1 MSKNIQKKLTF
12 DDVLLV
18 PRKSTVLPK
27 EVDCSTMLTKNIS
40 LEIPIMSAAMDT
52 VTESD
57 MAIALARQGGIGVI
71 HKNLSID
78 QQALM
83 VDKVKRYES
92 GMIRNPIT
100 LDKNKTIREA
110 RQLMEQYSIGGLPVL
125 SGDKL
130 VGIITK
136 RDIRFEANLDTLVK
150 DRMTSENLIT
160 VTSDTSNDEAKKI
173 LQKYRIERLL
183 VVDKNNKLDG
193 LITVKDLTKK
203 EEFPFSTKD
212 KNGRLRVAAALS
224 VRDDWQD
231 RIDALVKV
239 GVDAVVMDTAHG
251 HSQFVLDLVKKIKN
265 KFPNL
270 DLIAGNVATPEA
282 TQDLISAGAD
292 CVKVGIGAGSSCTT
306 RIVAGVGMPQLS
318 SIIDCAE
325 VGIKNNI
332 PIIADGGIRYSG
344 DIAKSLA
351 GGASVVMLGGMLAGM
366 DESPGE
372 TIVYE
377 GRRYKSYRGMGSLAA
392 MKEGGGERYFQQE
405 KDELKLVPEGIE
417 GMVPF
422 RGPVNNT
429 IFQLIGG
436 LKSSMGYCGAKNIK
450 SFQKNKKFIEI
461 SSAGVKESHP
471 HEVSIIKEAPNYQGH
486 DNTNFMRMTF
496 FYSSR

>member
-1 MSKNIQKKLTF
+1 MPNNVEKKLTF

-18 PRKSTVLPK
+18 PRRSSVLPK
-27 EVDCSTMLTKNIS
+27 EVDCSTNLTKNIT
-40 LEIPIMSAAMDT
+40 LNIPVMSAAMDT
-52 VTESD
+52 VTESE

-71 HKNLSID
+71 HKNLSIED
-78 QQALM
+78 QALM
-83 VDKVKRYES
+83 VDKVKRYDS

-100 LDKNKTIREA
+100 LDEEKTVRDA
-110 RQLMEQYSIGGLPVL
+110 KQLMEQYSIGGLPVL
-125 SGDKL
+125 SKGKL

-136 RDIRFEANLDTLVK
+136 RDIRFESDLNTLVK
-150 DRMTSENLIT
+150 NRMTSKNLIT
-160 VTSDTSNDEAKKI
+160 VDSDTSNEDAKKI
-173 LQKYRIERLL
+173 LQKHRIERLL
-183 VVDKNNKLDG
+183 VVDKKNNLDG

-212 KNGRLRVAAALS
+212 KNGRLRVAAAIS
-224 VRDDWQD
+224 VREDWQE
-231 RIDALVKV
+231 RIKALVNV
-239 GVDAVVMDTAHG
+239 GVDAIVVDTAHG
-251 HSQFVLDLVKKIKN
+251 HSEFVLKLVKEVKKE
-265 KFPNL
+265 FPNL

-282 TQDLISAGAD
+282 TEDLIKAGAD
-292 CVKVGIGAGSSCTT
+292 CVKIGIGAGSSCTT
-306 RIVAGVGMPQLS
+306 RIIAGVGVPQLS
-318 SIIDCAE
+318 AVMDCAQ
-325 VGIKNNI
+325 VGIKNKI

-351 GGASVVMLGGMLAGM
+351 AGANVVMLGGMLAGM

-436 LKSSMGYCGAKNIK
+436 LKSSMGYCGAKDLK
-450 SFQKNKKFIEI
+450 SLYENKKFIEI

-486 DNTNFMRMTF
+486 DK
-496 FYSSR
+496 

>member
-1 MSKNIQKKLTF
+1 MPNNIEKKLTF

-18 PRKSTVLPK
+18 PRKSSILPK
-27 EVDCSTMLTKNIS
+27 EVDCSTQLTKKIS
-40 LEIPIMSAAMDT
+40 LNIPVMSAAMDT

-71 HKNLSID
+71 HKNLSIEE
-78 QQALM
+78 QALM

-100 LDKNKTIREA
+100 LDENKTVRYA
-110 RQLMEQYSIGGLPVL
+110 KQLMEQYSIGGLPVL
-125 SGDKL
+125 SDDKL

-136 RDIRFEANLDTLVK
+136 RDIRFESNLDTLVK
-150 DRMTSENLIT
+150 DRMTLDNLVT
-160 VTSDTSNDEAKKI
+160 VNSKTSNDEAKKI
-173 LQKYRIERLL
+173 LQKHRIERLL
-183 VVDKNNKLDG
+183 VVDKNNNLDG

-203 EEFPFSTKD
+203 EEFPHSTKD
-212 KNGRLRVAAALS
+212 KNGRLRVAAAIS
-224 VRDDWQD
+224 VRDDWKE
-231 RIDALVKV
+231 RVSALVSV
-239 GVDAVVMDTAHG
+239 GVDAIVVDTAHG
-251 HSQFVLDLVKKIKN
+251 HSQFVLDLVKEIKN
-265 KFPNL
+265 EFPSL

-282 TQDLISAGAD
+282 TEDLIKSGAD
-292 CVKVGIGAGSSCTT
+292 CVKIGIGAGSSCTT
-306 RIVAGVGMPQLS
+306 RIIAGVGVPQLS
-318 SIIDCAE
+318 AVIDCAE
-325 VGIKNNI
+325 VGIKHDT

-344 DIAKSLA
+344 DVAKSLA
-351 GGASVVMLGGMLAGM
+351 AGANVVMLGGMLAGM

-405 KDELKLVPEGIE
+405 RDEFKLVPEGIE

-436 LKSSMGYCGAKNIK
+436 LKSSMGYCGSQNLKA
-450 SFQKNKKFIEI
+450 FYKNKKFIEI

-471 HEVSIIKEAPNYQGH
+471 HEVSIVKEAPNYQGH
-486 DNTNFMRMTF
+486 DK
-496 FYSSR
+496 

>member
-1 MSKNIQKKLTF
+1 MPNNIEKKLTF

-18 PRKSTVLPK
+18 PRKSSILPK
-27 EVDCSTMLTKNIS
+27 EVDCSTQLTKKIS
-40 LEIPIMSAAMDT
+40 LNIPVMSAAMDT

-71 HKNLSID
+71 HKNLSIEE
-78 QQALM
+78 QALM

-100 LDKNKTIREA
+100 LDENKTVRDA
-110 RQLMEQYSIGGLPVL
+110 KQLMEQYSIGGLPVL
-125 SGDKL
+125 SDDKL

-136 RDIRFEANLDTLVK
+136 RDIRFESNLDTLVK
-150 DRMTSENLIT
+150 DRMTLDNLVT
-160 VTSDTSNDEAKKI
+160 VNSKTSNDEAKKI
-173 LQKYRIERLL
+173 LQKHRIERLL
-183 VVDKNNKLDG
+183 VVDKNNNLDG

-203 EEFPFSTKD
+203 EEFPHSTKD
-212 KNGRLRVAAALS
+212 KNGRLRVAAAIS
-224 VRDDWQD
+224 VRDDWKE
-231 RIDALVKV
+231 RVSALVSV
-239 GVDAVVMDTAHG
+239 GVDAIVVDTAHG
-251 HSQFVLDLVKKIKN
+251 HSQFVLDLVKEIKN
-265 KFPNL
+265 EFPSL

-282 TQDLISAGAD
+282 TEDLIKSGAD
-292 CVKVGIGAGSSCTT
+292 CVKIGIGAGSSCTT
-306 RIVAGVGMPQLS
+306 RIIAGVGVPQLS
-318 SIIDCAE
+318 AVIDCAE
-325 VGIKNNI
+325 VGIKHDT

-344 DIAKSLA
+344 DVAKSLA
-351 GGASVVMLGGMLAGM
+351 AGANVVMLGGMLAGM

-405 KDELKLVPEGIE
+405 RDELKLVPEGIE

-436 LKSSMGYCGAKNIK
+436 LKSSMGYCGSQNLKA
-450 SFQKNKKFIEI
+450 FYKNKKFIEI

-471 HEVSIIKEAPNYQGH
+471 HEVSIVKEAPNYQGH
-486 DNTNFMRMTF
+486 DK
-496 FYSSR
+496 

>member
-1 MSKNIQKKLTF
+1 MPNNIEKKLTF

-18 PRKSTVLPK
+18 PRKSSILPK
-27 EVDCSTMLTKNIS
+27 EVDCSTQLTKKIS
-40 LEIPIMSAAMDT
+40 LNIPVMSAAMDT

-71 HKNLSID
+71 HKNLSIEE
-78 QQALM
+78 QVLM

-100 LDKNKTIREA
+100 LDENKTIRDA
-110 RQLMEQYSIGGLPVL
+110 KQLMEQYSIGGLPVL
-125 SGDKL
+125 SDDKL

-136 RDIRFEANLDTLVK
+136 RDIRFESNLDTLVK
-150 DRMTSENLIT
+150 DRMTLDNLVT
-160 VTSDTSNDEAKKI
+160 VNSKTSNDEAKKI
-173 LQKYRIERLL
+173 LQKHRIERLL
-183 VVDKNNKLDG
+183 VVDKNNNLDG

-203 EEFPFSTKD
+203 EEFPHSTKD
-212 KNGRLRVAAALS
+212 KNGRLRVAAAIS
-224 VRDDWQD
+224 VRDDWKE
-231 RIDALVKV
+231 RVSALVSV
-239 GVDAVVMDTAHG
+239 GVDAIVVDTAHG
-251 HSQFVLDLVKKIKN
+251 HSQFVLDLVKEIKN
-265 KFPNL
+265 EFPSL

-282 TQDLISAGAD
+282 TEDLIKSGAD
-292 CVKVGIGAGSSCTT
+292 CVKIGIGAGSSCTT
-306 RIVAGVGMPQLS
+306 RIIAGVGVPQLS
-318 SIIDCAE
+318 AVIDCAE
-325 VGIKNNI
+325 VGIKHDT

-344 DIAKSLA
+344 DVAKSLA
-351 GGASVVMLGGMLAGM
+351 AGANVVMLGGMLAGM

-405 KDELKLVPEGIE
+405 RDELKLVPEGIE

-436 LKSSMGYCGAKNIK
+436 LKSSMGYCGSQNLKV
-450 SFQKNKKFIEI
+450 FYKNKKFIEI

-471 HEVSIIKEAPNYQGH
+471 HEVSIVKEAPNYQGH
-486 DNTNFMRMTF
+486 DK
-496 FYSSR
+496 

>member
-1 MSKNIQKKLTF
+1 MSNNVEKKLTF

-18 PRKSTVLPK
+18 PRRSSVLPK
-27 EVDCSTMLTKNIS
+27 EVDCSTNLTKNII
-40 LEIPIMSAAMDT
+40 LNIPVMSAAMDT
-52 VTESD
+52 VTESE

-71 HKNLSID
+71 HKNLSIED
-78 QQALM
+78 QALM

-100 LDKNKTIREA
+100 LDEEKTVRDA
-110 RQLMEQYSIGGLPVL
+110 KQLMEQYSIGGLPVL
-125 SGDKL
+125 SKGKL

-136 RDIRFEANLDTLVK
+136 RDIRFESDLNTLVK
-150 DRMTSENLIT
+150 NRMTSKNLIT
-160 VTSDTSNDEAKKI
+160 VDSDTSNEDAKKI
-173 LQKYRIERLL
+173 LQKHRIERLL
-183 VVDKNNKLDG
+183 VVDKKNNLDG

-203 EEFPFSTKD
+203 EESPFSTKD
-212 KNGRLRVAAALS
+212 KNGRLRVAAAIS
-224 VRDDWQD
+224 VREDWQE
-231 RIDALVKV
+231 RINALVNV
-239 GVDAVVMDTAHG
+239 GVDAIVVDTAHG
-251 HSQFVLDLVKKIKN
+251 HSKFVLKLVKEVKKE
-265 KFPNL
+265 FPNL

-282 TQDLISAGAD
+282 TEDLIKAGAD
-292 CVKVGIGAGSSCTT
+292 CVKIGIGAGSSCTT
-306 RIVAGVGMPQLS
+306 RIIAGVGVPQLS
-318 SIIDCAE
+318 AVMDCAQ
-325 VGIKNNI
+325 VGIKNKI

-351 GGASVVMLGGMLAGM
+351 AGANVVMLGGMLAGM

-436 LKSSMGYCGAKNIK
+436 LKSSMGYCGAKDLK
-450 SFQKNKKFIEI
+450 SLYENKKFIEI

-486 DNTNFMRMTF
+486 DK
-496 FYSSR
+496 

>member
-1 MSKNIQKKLTF
+1 MSNNIEKKLTF

-18 PRKSTVLPK
+18 PRKSSILPK
-27 EVDCSTMLTKNIS
+27 EVDCSTQLTKKIS
-40 LEIPIMSAAMDT
+40 LNIPVMSAAMDT

-71 HKNLSID
+71 HKNLSIEK
-78 QQALM
+78 QSLM

-100 LDKNKTIREA
+100 LDENKTVRDA
-110 RQLMEQYSIGGLPVL
+110 KQLMEQYSIGGLPVL
-125 SGDKL
+125 SNNKL

-136 RDIRFEANLDTLVK
+136 RDIRFESNLNTLVK
-150 DRMTSENLIT
+150 DRMTSKNLIT
-160 VTSDTSNDEAKKI
+160 VSSIESNDQAKEI
-173 LQKYRIERLL
+173 LQKHRIERLL
-183 VVDKNNKLDG
+183 VVDENNNLDG

-203 EEFPFSTKD
+203 EEFPYSTKD
-212 KNGRLRVAAALS
+212 KNGRLRVAAAIS
-224 VRDDWQD
+224 VRDDWKQ
-231 RIDALVKV
+231 RISALVEV
-239 GVDAVVMDTAHG
+239 GVDAIVVDTAHG
-251 HSQFVLDLVKKIKN
+251 HSQFVLDLVSEIKN
-265 KFPNL
+265 EFPNL

-282 TQDLISAGAD
+282 TEDLIKSGAD
-292 CVKVGIGAGSSCTT
+292 CVKIGIGAGSSCTT
-306 RIVAGVGMPQLS
+306 RIIAGVGVPQLS
-318 SIIDCAE
+318 AIIDCAE
-325 VGIKNNI
+325 IGFKYDI

-344 DIAKSLA
+344 DVAKSLA
-351 GGASVVMLGGMLAGM
+351 AGANVVMLGGMLAGM

-422 RGPVNNT
+422 RGPVNNA

-436 LKSSMGYCGAKNIK
+436 LKSSMGYCGAKNLK
-450 SFQKNKKFIEI
+450 SFHKNKKFVEI

-486 DNTNFMRMTF
+486 DK
-496 FYSSR
+496 

>member
-1 MSKNIQKKLTF
+1 MPNNIEKKLTF

-18 PRKSTVLPK
+18 PRKSSILPK
-27 EVDCSTMLTKNIS
+27 EVDCSTQLTKKIS
-40 LEIPIMSAAMDT
+40 LNIPVMSAAMDT

-71 HKNLSID
+71 HKNLSIEE
-78 QQALM
+78 QALM

-100 LDKNKTIREA
+100 LDENKTVRDA
-110 RQLMEQYSIGGLPVL
+110 KQLMEQYSIGGLPVL
-125 SGDKL
+125 SNDKL

-136 RDIRFEANLDTLVK
+136 RDIRFESNLDTLVK
-150 DRMTSENLIT
+150 DRMTLDNLVT
-160 VTSDTSNDEAKKI
+160 VNSKTSNDEAKKI
-173 LQKYRIERLL
+173 LQKHRIERLL
-183 VVDKNNKLDG
+183 VVDKNNNLDG

-203 EEFPFSTKD
+203 EEFPHSTKD
-212 KNGRLRVAAALS
+212 KNGRLRVAAAIS
-224 VRDDWQD
+224 VRDDWKE
-231 RIDALVKV
+231 RVSALVSV
-239 GVDAVVMDTAHG
+239 GVDAIVVDTAHG
-251 HSQFVLDLVKKIKN
+251 HSQFVLDLVKEIKN
-265 KFPNL
+265 EFPSL

-282 TQDLISAGAD
+282 TEDLIKSGAD
-292 CVKVGIGAGSSCTT
+292 CVKIGIGAGSSCTT
-306 RIVAGVGMPQLS
+306 RIIAGVGVPQLS
-318 SIIDCAE
+318 AVIDCAE
-325 VGIKNNI
+325 VGIKHDT

-344 DIAKSLA
+344 DVAKSLA
-351 GGASVVMLGGMLAGM
+351 AGANVVMLGGMLAGM

-405 KDELKLVPEGIE
+405 RDELKLVPEGIE

-436 LKSSMGYCGAKNIK
+436 LKSSMGYCGSQNLKA
-450 SFQKNKKFIEI
+450 FYKNKKFIEI

-471 HEVSIIKEAPNYQGH
+471 HEVSIVKEAPNYQGH
-486 DNTNFMRMTF
+486 DK
-496 FYSSR
+496 

>member
-1 MSKNIQKKLTF
+1 MSNNVEKKLTF

-18 PRKSTVLPK
+18 PKRSSVLPK
-27 EVDCSTMLTKNIS
+27 EVDCSTNLTKNIT
-40 LEIPIMSAAMDT
+40 LNIPVMSAAMDT
-52 VTESD
+52 VTESE

-71 HKNLSID
+71 HKNLSIED
-78 QQALM
+78 QALM

-100 LDKNKTIREA
+100 LDEKKTVRDA
-110 RQLMEQYSIGGLPVL
+110 KQLMEQYSIGGLPVL
-125 SGDKL
+125 SKGKL

-136 RDIRFEANLDTLVK
+136 RDIRFESDLNTLVK
-150 DRMTSENLIT
+150 NRMTSKNLIT
-160 VTSDTSNDEAKKI
+160 VDSDTSNEDAKKI
-173 LQKYRIERLL
+173 LQKHRIERLL
-183 VVDKNNKLDG
+183 VVDKKNNLDG

-212 KNGRLRVAAALS
+212 KNGRLRVAAAIS
-224 VRDDWQD
+224 VREDWQE
-231 RIDALVKV
+231 RIKALVNV
-239 GVDAVVMDTAHG
+239 GVDAIVVDTAHG
-251 HSQFVLDLVKKIKN
+251 HSEFVLKLVKEVKKE
-265 KFPNL
+265 FPNL

-282 TQDLISAGAD
+282 TEDLIKAGAD
-292 CVKVGIGAGSSCTT
+292 CVKIGIGAGSSCTT
-306 RIVAGVGMPQLS
+306 RIIAGVGVPQLS
-318 SIIDCAE
+318 AVMDCAQ
-325 VGIKNNI
+325 VGIKNKI

-351 GGASVVMLGGMLAGM
+351 AGANVVMLGGMLAGM

-436 LKSSMGYCGAKNIK
+436 LKSSMGYCGAKDLK
-450 SFQKNKKFIEI
+450 SLYKNKKFIEI

-486 DNTNFMRMTF
+486 DK
-496 FYSSR
+496 

>member
-1 MSKNIQKKLTF
+1 MSNNIEKKLTF

-18 PRKSTVLPK
+18 PRKSSVLPK
-27 EVDCSTMLTKNIS
+27 EVNCATKLTKNIT
-40 LEIPIMSAAMDT
+40 LNIPIMSAAMDT

-71 HKNLSID
+71 HKNLSIED
-78 QQALM
+78 QALM

-100 LDKNKTIREA
+100 LDDKKTVRDA
-110 RQLMEQYSIGGLPVL
+110 KQLMDQYSIGGLPVL
-125 SGDKL
+125 SKEKL

-136 RDIRFEANLDTLVK
+136 RDIRFESNLDTLVK
-150 DRMTSENLIT
+150 DRMTSKDLIT
-160 VTSDTSNDEAKKI
+160 VNSDTSNEDAKKI
-173 LQKYRIERLL
+173 LQKHRIERLL
-183 VVDKNNKLDG
+183 VVDKQNNLDG

-203 EEFPFSTKD
+203 EEFPLSTKD
-212 KNGRLRVAAALS
+212 KNGRLRVAAAIS
-224 VRDDWQD
+224 VREDWRD
-231 RIDALVKV
+231 RIKALVKV
-239 GVDAVVMDTAHG
+239 GVDAIVVDTAHG
-251 HSQFVLDLVKKIKN
+251 HSQFVLDLVKKIK
-265 KFPNL
+265 KEFPEV
-270 DLIAGNVATPEA
+270 DLIAGNVSTAEA
-282 TQDLISAGAD
+282 TEDLIKSGAD
-292 CVKVGIGAGSSCTT
+292 CVKIGIGAGSSCTT
-306 RIVAGVGMPQLS
+306 RIIAGVGVPQLS
-318 SIIDCAE
+318 AVMDCAQ
-325 VGIKNNI
+325 VGLKHNT

-351 GGASVVMLGGMLAGM
+351 AGANVVMLGGMLAGM

-436 LKSSMGYCGAKNIK
+436 LKSSMGYCGAKDLK
-450 SFQKNKKFIEI
+450 SFFKHKKFIEI
-461 SSAGVKESHP
+461 SSAGIKESHP

-486 DNTNFMRMTF
+486 DK
-496 FYSSR
+496 

>member
-1 MSKNIQKKLTF
+1 M
-12 DDVLLV
+12 
-18 PRKSTVLPK
+18 PK
-27 EVDCSTMLTKNIS
+27 EVDCSTQLTKKIS
-40 LEIPIMSAAMDT
+40 LNIPVMSAAMDT

-71 HKNLSID
+71 HKNLSIEE
-78 QQALM
+78 QALM

-100 LDKNKTIREA
+100 LDENKTVRDA
-110 RQLMEQYSIGGLPVL
+110 KQLMEQYSIGGLPVL
-125 SGDKL
+125 SDDKL

-136 RDIRFEANLDTLVK
+136 RDIRFESNLDTLVK
-150 DRMTSENLIT
+150 DRMTLDNLVT
-160 VTSDTSNDEAKKI
+160 VNSKTSNDEAKKI
-173 LQKYRIERLL
+173 LQKHRIERLL
-183 VVDKNNKLDG
+183 VVDKNNNLDG

-203 EEFPFSTKD
+203 EEFPHSTKD
-212 KNGRLRVAAALS
+212 KNGRLRVAAAIS
-224 VRDDWQD
+224 VRDDWKE
-231 RIDALVKV
+231 RVSALVSV
-239 GVDAVVMDTAHG
+239 GVDAIVVDTAHG
-251 HSQFVLDLVKKIKN
+251 HSQFVLDLVKEIKN
-265 KFPNL
+265 EFPSL

-282 TQDLISAGAD
+282 TEDLIKSGAD
-292 CVKVGIGAGSSCTT
+292 CVKIGIGAGSSCTT
-306 RIVAGVGMPQLS
+306 RIIAGVGVPQLS
-318 SIIDCAE
+318 AVIDCAE
-325 VGIKNNI
+325 VGIKHDT

-344 DIAKSLA
+344 DVAKSLA
-351 GGASVVMLGGMLAGM
+351 AGANVVMLGGMLAGM

-405 KDELKLVPEGIE
+405 RDELKLVPEGIE

-436 LKSSMGYCGAKNIK
+436 LKSSMGYCGSQNLKA
-450 SFQKNKKFIEI
+450 FYKNKKFIEI

-471 HEVSIIKEAPNYQGH
+471 HEVSIVKEAPNYQGH
-486 DNTNFMRMTF
+486 DK
-496 FYSSR
+496 

>member
-1 MSKNIQKKLTF
+1 MSNNVEKKLTF

-18 PRKSTVLPK
+18 PRRSSVLPK
-27 EVDCSTMLTKNIS
+27 EVDCSTNLTKNII
-40 LEIPIMSAAMDT
+40 LNIPVMSAAMDT
-52 VTESD
+52 VTESE

-71 HKNLSID
+71 HKNLSIED
-78 QQALM
+78 QALM

-100 LDKNKTIREA
+100 LDEEKTVRDA
-110 RQLMEQYSIGGLPVL
+110 KQLMEQYSIGGLPVL
-125 SGDKL
+125 SKGKL

-136 RDIRFEANLDTLVK
+136 RDIRFESDLNTLVK
-150 DRMTSENLIT
+150 NRMTSKNLIT
-160 VTSDTSNDEAKKI
+160 VDSDTSNEDAKKI
-173 LQKYRIERLL
+173 LQKHRIERLL
-183 VVDKNNKLDG
+183 VVDKKNNLDG

-212 KNGRLRVAAALS
+212 KNGRLRVAAAIS
-224 VRDDWQD
+224 VREDWQE
-231 RIDALVKV
+231 RIKALVNV
-239 GVDAVVMDTAHG
+239 GVDAIVVDTAHG
-251 HSQFVLDLVKKIKN
+251 HSEFVLKLVKEVKKE
-265 KFPNL
+265 FPNL

-282 TQDLISAGAD
+282 TEDLIKAGAD
-292 CVKVGIGAGSSCTT
+292 CVKIGIGAGSSCTT
-306 RIVAGVGMPQLS
+306 RIIAGVGVPQLS
-318 SIIDCAE
+318 AVMDCAQ
-325 VGIKNNI
+325 VGIKNKI

-351 GGASVVMLGGMLAGM
+351 AGANVVMLGGMLAGM

-436 LKSSMGYCGAKNIK
+436 LKSSMGYCGAKDLK
-450 SFQKNKKFIEI
+450 SLYENKKFIEI

-486 DNTNFMRMTF
+486 DK
-496 FYSSR
+496 

>member
-1 MSKNIQKKLTF
+1 MSNNVEKKLTF

-18 PRKSTVLPK
+18 PRRSSVLPK
-27 EVDCSTMLTKNIS
+27 EVDCSTNLTKNIT
-40 LEIPIMSAAMDT
+40 LNIPVMSAAMDT
-52 VTESD
+52 VTESE

-71 HKNLSID
+71 HKNLSIED
-78 QQALM
+78 QALM

-100 LDKNKTIREA
+100 LDEEKTVRDA
-110 RQLMEQYSIGGLPVL
+110 KQLMEQYSIGGLPVL
-125 SGDKL
+125 SKGKL

-136 RDIRFEANLDTLVK
+136 RDIRFEPDLNTLVK
-150 DRMTSENLIT
+150 NRMTSKNLIT
-160 VTSDTSNDEAKKI
+160 VDSDTSNEDAKKI
-173 LQKYRIERLL
+173 LQKHRIERLL
-183 VVDKNNKLDG
+183 VVDKKNNLDG

-212 KNGRLRVAAALS
+212 KNGRLRVAAAIS
-224 VRDDWQD
+224 VREDWQE
-231 RIDALVKV
+231 RIKALVNV
-239 GVDAVVMDTAHG
+239 GVDAIVVDTAHG
-251 HSQFVLDLVKKIKN
+251 HSEFVLKLVKEVKKE
-265 KFPNL
+265 FPNL

-282 TQDLISAGAD
+282 TEDLIKAGAD
-292 CVKVGIGAGSSCTT
+292 CVKIGIGAGSSCTT
-306 RIVAGVGMPQLS
+306 RIIAGVGVPQLS
-318 SIIDCAE
+318 AVMDCAQ
-325 VGIKNNI
+325 VGIKNKI

-351 GGASVVMLGGMLAGM
+351 AGANVVMLGGMLAGM

-436 LKSSMGYCGAKNIK
+436 LKSSMGYCGAKDLK
-450 SFQKNKKFIEI
+450 SLYENKKFIEI

-471 HEVSIIKEAPNYQGH
+471 HEVSIVKEAPNYQGH
-486 DNTNFMRMTF
+486 DK
-496 FYSSR
+496 

>member
-1 MSKNIQKKLTF
+1 MSNNIEKKLTF

-18 PRKSTVLPK
+18 PRKSSILPK
-27 EVDCSTMLTKNIS
+27 EVDCSTQLTKKIS
-40 LEIPIMSAAMDT
+40 LNIPVMSAAMDT

-71 HKNLSID
+71 HKNLSIEE
-78 QQALM
+78 QALM

-100 LDKNKTIREA
+100 LDENKTVRDA
-110 RQLMEQYSIGGLPVL
+110 KQLMEQYSIGGLPVL
-125 SGDKL
+125 SNNKL

-136 RDIRFEANLDTLVK
+136 RDIRFESNLDTLVK
-150 DRMTSENLIT
+150 DRMTSKNLIT
-160 VTSDTSNDEAKKI
+160 VTSIESNDQAKEI
-173 LQKYRIERLL
+173 LQKHRIERLL
-183 VVDKNNKLDG
+183 VVDENNNLDG

-203 EEFPFSTKD
+203 EEFPYSTKD
-212 KNGRLRVAAALS
+212 KNGRLRVAAAIS
-224 VRDDWQD
+224 VRDDWKQ
-231 RIDALVKV
+231 RISALVEV
-239 GVDAVVMDTAHG
+239 GVDAIVVDTAHG
-251 HSQFVLDLVKKIKN
+251 HSQFVLDLVSEIKN
-265 KFPNL
+265 EFPNL

-282 TQDLISAGAD
+282 TEDLIKSGAD
-292 CVKVGIGAGSSCTT
+292 CVKIGIGAGSSCTT
-306 RIVAGVGMPQLS
+306 RIIAGVGVPQLS
-318 SIIDCAE
+318 AVIDCAE
-325 VGIKNNI
+325 IGFKYDI

-344 DIAKSLA
+344 DVAKSLA
-351 GGASVVMLGGMLAGM
+351 AGANVVMLGGMLAGM

-422 RGPVNNT
+422 RGPVNNA

-436 LKSSMGYCGAKNIK
+436 LKSSMGYCGAKNLK
-450 SFQKNKKFIEI
+450 SLHKNKKFIEI

-486 DNTNFMRMTF
+486 DK
-496 FYSSR
+496 

>member
-1 MSKNIQKKLTF
+1 MSNNIEKKLTF

-18 PRKSTVLPK
+18 PRKSSILPK
-27 EVDCSTMLTKNIS
+27 EVDCSTQLTKKIS
-40 LEIPIMSAAMDT
+40 LNIPVMSAAMDT

-71 HKNLSID
+71 HKNLSIEK
-78 QQALM
+78 QSLM

-100 LDKNKTIREA
+100 LDENKTVRDA
-110 RQLMEQYSIGGLPVL
+110 KQLMEQYSIGGLPVL
-125 SGDKL
+125 SNNKL

-136 RDIRFEANLDTLVK
+136 RDIRFESNLDTLVK
-150 DRMTSENLIT
+150 DRMTSKNLIT
-160 VTSDTSNDEAKKI
+160 VTSIESNDQAKEI
-173 LQKYRIERLL
+173 LQKHRIERLL
-183 VVDKNNKLDG
+183 VVDENNNLDG

-212 KNGRLRVAAALS
+212 KNGRLRVAAAIS
-224 VRDDWQD
+224 VRDDWKQ
-231 RIDALVKV
+231 RIPALVEV
-239 GVDAVVMDTAHG
+239 GVDAIVVDTAHG
-251 HSQFVLDLVKKIKN
+251 HSQFVLDLVSEIKN
-265 KFPNL
+265 EFPNL

-282 TQDLISAGAD
+282 TEDLIKSGAD
-292 CVKVGIGAGSSCTT
+292 CVKIGIGAGSSCTT
-306 RIVAGVGMPQLS
+306 RIIAGVGVPQLS
-318 SIIDCAE
+318 AIIDCAE
-325 VGIKNNI
+325 IGFKYDI

-344 DIAKSLA
+344 DVAKSLA
-351 GGASVVMLGGMLAGM
+351 AGANVVMLGGMLAGM

-422 RGPVNNT
+422 RGPVNNA

-436 LKSSMGYCGAKNIK
+436 LKSSMGYCGAKNLK
-450 SFQKNKKFIEI
+450 SFHKNKKFVEI

-486 DNTNFMRMTF
+486 DK
-496 FYSSR
+496 

>member
-1 MSKNIQKKLTF
+1 MPNNIEKKLTF

-18 PRKSTVLPK
+18 PRKSSILPK
-27 EVDCSTMLTKNIS
+27 EVDCSTQLTKKIS
-40 LEIPIMSAAMDT
+40 LNIPVMSAAMDT

-71 HKNLSID
+71 HKNLSIEE
-78 QQALM
+78 QALM

-100 LDKNKTIREA
+100 LDENKTVRDA
-110 RQLMEQYSIGGLPVL
+110 KQLMEQYSIGGLPVL
-125 SGDKL
+125 SDDKL

-136 RDIRFEANLDTLVK
+136 RDIRFESNLDTLVK
-150 DRMTSENLIT
+150 DRMTLDNLVT
-160 VTSDTSNDEAKKI
+160 VNSKTSNDEAKRI
-173 LQKYRIERLL
+173 LQKHRIERLL
-183 VVDKNNKLDG
+183 VVDKNNNLDG

-203 EEFPFSTKD
+203 EEFPHSTKD
-212 KNGRLRVAAALS
+212 KNGRLRVAAAIS
-224 VRDDWQD
+224 VRDDWKE
-231 RIDALVKV
+231 RVSALESV
-239 GVDAVVMDTAHG
+239 GVDAIVVDTAHG
-251 HSQFVLDLVKKIKN
+251 HSRFVLDLVKEIKN
-265 KFPNL
+265 EFPSL

-282 TQDLISAGAD
+282 TEDLIKSGAD
-292 CVKVGIGAGSSCTT
+292 CVKIGIGAGSSCTT
-306 RIVAGVGMPQLS
+306 RIIAGVGVPQLS
-318 SIIDCAE
+318 AVIDCAE
-325 VGIKNNI
+325 VGIKHDT

-344 DIAKSLA
+344 DVAKSLA
-351 GGASVVMLGGMLAGM
+351 AGANVVMLGGMLAGM

-405 KDELKLVPEGIE
+405 RDELKLVPEGIE

-436 LKSSMGYCGAKNIK
+436 LKSSMGYCGSQNLKA
-450 SFQKNKKFIEI
+450 FYKNKKFIEI

-471 HEVSIIKEAPNYQGH
+471 HEVSIVKEAPNYQGH
-486 DNTNFMRMTF
+486 DK
-496 FYSSR
+496 

>member
-1 MSKNIQKKLTF
+1 MPNNIEKKLTF

-18 PRKSTVLPK
+18 PRKSSILPK
-27 EVDCSTMLTKNIS
+27 EVDCSTQLTKKIS
-40 LEIPIMSAAMDT
+40 LNIPVMSAAMDT

-71 HKNLSID
+71 HKNLSIEE
-78 QQALM
+78 QALM

-100 LDKNKTIREA
+100 LDENKTVRDA
-110 RQLMEQYSIGGLPVL
+110 KQLMEQYSIGGLPVL
-125 SGDKL
+125 SDDKL

-136 RDIRFEANLDTLVK
+136 RDIRFESNLDTLVK
-150 DRMTSENLIT
+150 DRMTLDNLVT
-160 VTSDTSNDEAKKI
+160 VNSKTSNDEAKKI
-173 LQKYRIERLL
+173 LQKHRIERLL
-183 VVDKNNKLDG
+183 VVDKNNNLDG

-203 EEFPFSTKD
+203 EEFPHSTKD
-212 KNGRLRVAAALS
+212 KNGRLRVAAAIS
-224 VRDDWQD
+224 VRDDWKE
-231 RIDALVKV
+231 RVSALVSV
-239 GVDAVVMDTAHG
+239 GVDAIVVDTAHG
-251 HSQFVLDLVKKIKN
+251 HSQFVLDLVKEIKN
-265 KFPNL
+265 EFPSL

-282 TQDLISAGAD
+282 TEDLIKSGAD
-292 CVKVGIGAGSSCTT
+292 CVKIGIGAGSSCTT
-306 RIVAGVGMPQLS
+306 RIIAGVGVPQLS
-318 SIIDCAE
+318 AVIDCAE
-325 VGIKNNI
+325 VGIKHDT

-344 DIAKSLA
+344 DVAKSLA
-351 GGASVVMLGGMLAGM
+351 AGANVVMLGGMLAGM

-436 LKSSMGYCGAKNIK
+436 LKSSMGYCGSQNLKA
-450 SFQKNKKFIEI
+450 FYKNKKFIEI

-471 HEVSIIKEAPNYQGH
+471 HEVSIVKEAPNYQGH
-486 DNTNFMRMTF
+486 DK
-496 FYSSR
+496 

>member
-1 MSKNIQKKLTF
+1 MSNNIEKKLTF

-18 PRKSTVLPK
+18 PRKSSILPK
-27 EVDCSTMLTKNIS
+27 EVDCSTQLTKKIS
-40 LEIPIMSAAMDT
+40 LNIPVMSAAMDT

-71 HKNLSID
+71 HKNLTIKE
-78 QQALM
+78 QALM

-100 LDKNKTIREA
+100 LDKNKTVRDA
-110 RQLMEQYSIGGLPVL
+110 NQLMEQYSIGGLPVL
-125 SGDKL
+125 SNDKL

-136 RDIRFEANLDTLVK
+136 RDIRFESNLDTLVK
-150 DRMTSENLIT
+150 DRMTSENLVT
-160 VTSDTSNDEAKKI
+160 VNSETSNDEAKKI
-173 LQKYRIERLL
+173 LQKHRIERLL
-183 VVDKNNKLDG
+183 VVDKNNNLAG

-203 EEFPFSTKD
+203 EEFPHSTKD
-212 KNGRLRVAAALS
+212 KNGRLRVAAAIS
-224 VRDDWQD
+224 VRNDWKE
-231 RIDALVKV
+231 RISALADVS
-239 GVDAVVMDTAHG
+239 VDAIVVDTAHG
-251 HSQFVLDLVKKIKN
+251 HSQFVLDLVKEIK
-265 KFPNL
+265 KEFPRL

-282 TQDLISAGAD
+282 TEDLIKSGAD
-292 CVKVGIGAGSSCTT
+292 CVKIGIGAGSSCTT
-306 RIVAGVGMPQLS
+306 RIIAGVGVPQLS
-318 SIIDCAE
+318 AVIDCAE
-325 VGIKNNI
+325 VGIKYDT

-344 DIAKSLA
+344 DVAKSLA
-351 GGASVVMLGGMLAGM
+351 AGANVVMLGGMLAGM

-422 RGPVNNT
+422 RGPVNST

-436 LKSSMGYCGAKNIK
+436 LKSSMGYCGSENLK
-450 SFQKNKKFIEI
+450 SFYKNKKFIEI
-461 SSAGVKESHP
+461 SSSGVKESHP

-486 DNTNFMRMTF
+486 DK
-496 FYSSR
+496 

>member
-1 MSKNIQKKLTF
+1 MPNNIEKKLTF

-18 PRKSTVLPK
+18 PRKSSILPK
-27 EVDCSTMLTKNIS
+27 EVDCSTQLTKKIS
-40 LEIPIMSAAMDT
+40 LNIPVMSAAMDT

-57 MAIALARQGGIGVI
+57 MAIALAIQGGIGVI
-71 HKNLSID
+71 HKNLSIEE
-78 QQALM
+78 QALM

-100 LDKNKTIREA
+100 LDENKTVRDA
-110 RQLMEQYSIGGLPVL
+110 KQLMEQYSIGGLPVL
-125 SGDKL
+125 SDDKL

-136 RDIRFEANLDTLVK
+136 RDIRFESNLDTLVK
-150 DRMTSENLIT
+150 DRMTLDNLVT
-160 VTSDTSNDEAKKI
+160 VNSKTSNDEAKKI
-173 LQKYRIERLL
+173 LQKHRIERLL
-183 VVDKNNKLDG
+183 VVDKNNNLDG

-203 EEFPFSTKD
+203 EEFPHSTKD
-212 KNGRLRVAAALS
+212 KNGRLRVAAAIS
-224 VRDDWQD
+224 VRDDWKE
-231 RIDALVKV
+231 RVSALVSV
-239 GVDAVVMDTAHG
+239 GVDAIVVDTAHG
-251 HSQFVLDLVKKIKN
+251 HSQFVLDLVKEIKN
-265 KFPNL
+265 EFPSL

-282 TQDLISAGAD
+282 TEDLIKSGAD
-292 CVKVGIGAGSSCTT
+292 CVKIGIGAGSSCTT
-306 RIVAGVGMPQLS
+306 RIIAGVGVPQLS
-318 SIIDCAE
+318 AVIDCAE
-325 VGIKNNI
+325 VGIKHDT

-344 DIAKSLA
+344 DVAKSLA
-351 GGASVVMLGGMLAGM
+351 AGANVVMLGGMLAGM

-405 KDELKLVPEGIE
+405 RDELKLVPEGIE

-436 LKSSMGYCGAKNIK
+436 LKSSMGYCGSQNLKA
-450 SFQKNKKFIEI
+450 FYKNKKFIEI

-471 HEVSIIKEAPNYQGH
+471 HEVSIVKEAPNYQGH
-486 DNTNFMRMTF
+486 DK
-496 FYSSR
+496 

>member
-1 MSKNIQKKLTF
+1 MSNNVEKKLTF

-18 PRKSTVLPK
+18 PRRSSVLPK
-27 EVDCSTMLTKNIS
+27 EVDCSTNLTKNIT
-40 LEIPIMSAAMDT
+40 LNIPVMSAAMDT
-52 VTESD
+52 VTESE

-71 HKNLSID
+71 HKNLSIED
-78 QQALM
+78 QALM

-100 LDKNKTIREA
+100 LDEEKTVRDA
-110 RQLMEQYSIGGLPVL
+110 KQLMEQYSIGGLPVL
-125 SGDKL
+125 SKGKL

-136 RDIRFEANLDTLVK
+136 RDIRFESDLNTLVK
-150 DRMTSENLIT
+150 NRMTSKNLIT
-160 VTSDTSNDEAKKI
+160 VDSDTSNDDAKKI
-173 LQKYRIERLL
+173 LQKHRIERLL
-183 VVDKNNKLDG
+183 VVDKQNNLDG

-212 KNGRLRVAAALS
+212 KNGRLRVAAAIS
-224 VRDDWQD
+224 VREDWQE
-231 RIDALVKV
+231 RIKALVNV
-239 GVDAVVMDTAHG
+239 GVDAIVVDTAHG
-251 HSQFVLDLVKKIKN
+251 HSEFVLKLVKEVKKE
-265 KFPNL
+265 FPNL

-282 TQDLISAGAD
+282 TEDLIKAGAD
-292 CVKVGIGAGSSCTT
+292 CVKIGIGAGSSCTT
-306 RIVAGVGMPQLS
+306 RIIAGVGVPQLS
-318 SIIDCAE
+318 AVMDCAQ
-325 VGIKNNI
+325 VGIKNKI

-351 GGASVVMLGGMLAGM
+351 AGANVVMLGGMLAGM

-436 LKSSMGYCGAKNIK
+436 LKSSMGYCGAKDLK
-450 SFQKNKKFIEI
+450 SLHENKKFIEI
-461 SSAGVKESHP
+461 SSAGIKESHP
-471 HEVSIIKEAPNYQGH
+471 HEVRIIKEAPNYQGH
-486 DNTNFMRMTF
+486 DK
-496 FYSSR
+496 

>member
-436 LKSSMGYCGAKNIK
+436 LKSSMGYTGSATIVDL
-450 SFQKNKKFIEI
+450 QNKATFRRITN
-461 SSAGVKESHP
+461 AGLRESHV
-471 HEVSIIKEAPNYQGH
+471 HDVSITREAPNYRQG
-486 DNTNFMRMTF
+486 D
-496 FYSSR
+496 

>member
-1 MSKNIQKKLTF
+1 MSNNVEKKLTF

-18 PRKSTVLPK
+18 PRKSSVLPK
-27 EVDCSTMLTKNIS
+27 EVDCSTKLTKNIT
-40 LEIPIMSAAMDT
+40 LNIPIMSAAMDT
-52 VTESD
+52 VTESA
-57 MAIALARQGGIGVI
+57 MAIALSRQGGIGVI
-71 HKNLSID
+71 HKNLTIED
-78 QQALM
+78 QALM

-100 LDKNKTIREA
+100 LDEGKTVRDA
-110 RQLMEQYSIGGLPVL
+110 KQLMEQYSIGGLPVL
-125 SGDKL
+125 SNGKL

-136 RDIRFEANLDTLVK
+136 RDIRFESDLETLVK

-160 VTSDTSNDEAKKI
+160 VSSDTSNEDAKKI
-173 LQKYRIERLL
+173 LQEHRIERLL
-183 VVDKNNKLDG
+183 VVDKQNNLDG

-212 KNGRLRVAAALS
+212 KNGRLRVAAAIS
-224 VRDDWQD
+224 VRDDWKD
-231 RIDALVKV
+231 RIQALANV
-239 GVDAVVMDTAHG
+239 GVDAIVVDTAHG
-251 HSQFVLDLVKKIKN
+251 HSEFVLELVKKVK
-265 KFPNL
+265 KEFPVL
-270 DLIAGNVATPEA
+270 DLIAGNVATAEA
-282 TQDLISAGAD
+282 TEDLIKAGAD
-292 CVKVGIGAGSSCTT
+292 CVKIGIGAGSSCTT
-306 RIVAGVGMPQLS
+306 RIIAGVGVPQLS
-318 SIIDCAE
+318 AVMDCAKI
-325 VGIKNNI
+325 GMKHKI

-351 GGASVVMLGGMLAGM
+351 AGANVVMLGGMLAGM

-429 IFQLIGG
+429 IFQLVGG
-436 LKSSMGYCGAKNIK
+436 LKSSMGYCGAKDL
-450 SFQKNKKFIEI
+450 SAFYKNKKFIEI

-486 DNTNFMRMTF
+486 DK
-496 FYSSR
+496 

>member
-1 MSKNIQKKLTF
+1 MSNNIEKKLTF

-18 PRKSTVLPK
+18 PRKSSVLPK
-27 EVDCSTMLTKNIS
+27 EVNCATKLTKNIT
-40 LEIPIMSAAMDT
+40 LNIPIMSAAMDT

-71 HKNLSID
+71 HKNLSIED
-78 QQALM
+78 QALM

-100 LDKNKTIREA
+100 LDDKKTVRDA
-110 RQLMEQYSIGGLPVL
+110 KQLMDQYSIGGLPVL
-125 SGDKL
+125 SKEKL

-136 RDIRFEANLDTLVK
+136 RDIRFESNLDTLVK
-150 DRMTSENLIT
+150 DRMTSKDLIT
-160 VTSDTSNDEAKKI
+160 VNSDTSNEDAKKI
-173 LQKYRIERLL
+173 LQKHRIERLL
-183 VVDKNNKLDG
+183 VVDKQNNLDG

-203 EEFPFSTKD
+203 EEFPLSTKD
-212 KNGRLRVAAALS
+212 RNGRLRVAAAIS
-224 VRDDWQD
+224 VREDWRD
-231 RIDALVKV
+231 RIKALVKV
-239 GVDAVVMDTAHG
+239 GVDAIVVDTAHG
-251 HSQFVLDLVKKIKN
+251 HSQFVLDLVKKIK
-265 KFPNL
+265 KEFPEV
-270 DLIAGNVATPEA
+270 DLIAGNVSTAEA
-282 TQDLISAGAD
+282 TEDLIKSGAD
-292 CVKVGIGAGSSCTT
+292 CVKIGIGAGSSCTT
-306 RIVAGVGMPQLS
+306 RIIAGVGVPQLS
-318 SIIDCAE
+318 AVMDCAQ
-325 VGIKNNI
+325 VGLKHNT

-351 GGASVVMLGGMLAGM
+351 AGANVVMLGGMLAGM

-436 LKSSMGYCGAKNIK
+436 LKSSMGYCGAKDLK
-450 SFQKNKKFIEI
+450 SFFKHKKFIEI
-461 SSAGVKESHP
+461 SAAGIKESHP

-486 DNTNFMRMTF
+486 DK
-496 FYSSR
+496 

>member
-1 MSKNIQKKLTF
+1 MSNKIEKKLTF

-18 PRKSTVLPK
+18 PRKSSILPK
-27 EVDCSTMLTKNIS
+27 EVDCSTQLTKKIS
-40 LEIPIMSAAMDT
+40 LNIPVMSAAMDT
-52 VTESD
+52 VTESE

-71 HKNLSID
+71 HKNLTIEK
-78 QQALM
+78 QALM

-100 LDKNKTIREA
+100 LDENKTVRDA

-125 SGDKL
+125 CEDKL

-136 RDIRFEANLDTLVK
+136 RDIRFESDLDTLVK
-150 DRMTSENLIT
+150 DRMTSKNLVT
-160 VTSDTSNDEAKKI
+160 VNSETSNDEAKKI
-173 LQKYRIERLL
+173 LQKHRIERLL
-183 VVDKNNKLDG
+183 VVDNNKNLDG

-203 EEFPFSTKD
+203 EEFPKSTKD
-212 KNGRLRVAAALS
+212 KNGRLRVAAAIS
-224 VRDDWQD
+224 VRDDWKE
-231 RIDALVKV
+231 RISALVNV
-239 GVDAVVMDTAHG
+239 SVDAIVVDTAHG
-251 HSQFVLDLVKKIKN
+251 HSQFVLDLVKEIKSE
-265 KFPNL
+265 FPSL

-282 TQDLISAGAD
+282 TEDLIKSGAD
-292 CVKVGIGAGSSCTT
+292 CVKIGIGAGSSCTT
-306 RIVAGVGMPQLS
+306 RIIAGVGVPQLS
-318 SIIDCAE
+318 AVIDCAE
-325 VGIKNNI
+325 IGLKYQT

-344 DIAKSLA
+344 DVAKSLA
-351 GGASVVMLGGMLAGM
+351 AGANVVMLGGMLAGM

-422 RGPVNNT
+422 RGPVNNA

-436 LKSSMGYCGAKNIK
+436 LKSSMGYCGSKNLK
-450 SFQKNKKFIEI
+450 SFYKNKKFIEI

-486 DNTNFMRMTF
+486 DK
-496 FYSSR
+496 

>member
-1 MSKNIQKKLTF
+1 MSNNVEKKLTF

-18 PRKSTVLPK
+18 PRRSSVLPK
-27 EVDCSTMLTKNIS
+27 EVDCSTNLTKNII
-40 LEIPIMSAAMDT
+40 LNIPVMSAAMDT
-52 VTESD
+52 VTESE

-71 HKNLSID
+71 HKNLSIED
-78 QQALM
+78 QALM

-100 LDKNKTIREA
+100 LDEEKTVRDA
-110 RQLMEQYSIGGLPVL
+110 KQLMEQYSIGGLPVL
-125 SGDKL
+125 SKGKL

-136 RDIRFEANLDTLVK
+136 RDIRFESDLNTLVK
-150 DRMTSENLIT
+150 NRMTSKNLIT
-160 VTSDTSNDEAKKI
+160 VDSDTSNEDAKKI
-173 LQKYRIERLL
+173 LQKHRIERLL
-183 VVDKNNKLDG
+183 VVDKKNNLDG

-212 KNGRLRVAAALS
+212 KNGRLRVAAAIS
-224 VRDDWQD
+224 VREDWQE
-231 RIDALVKV
+231 RIKALVNV
-239 GVDAVVMDTAHG
+239 GVDAIVVDTAHG
-251 HSQFVLDLVKKIKN
+251 HSEFVLKLVKEVKKE
-265 KFPNL
+265 FPYL

-282 TQDLISAGAD
+282 TEDLIKAGAD
-292 CVKVGIGAGSSCTT
+292 CVKIGIGAGSSCTT
-306 RIVAGVGMPQLS
+306 RIIAGVGVPQLS
-318 SIIDCAE
+318 AVMDCAQ
-325 VGIKNNI
+325 VGIKNKI

-351 GGASVVMLGGMLAGM
+351 AGANVVMLGGMLAGM

-436 LKSSMGYCGAKNIK
+436 LKSSMGYCGAKDLK
-450 SFQKNKKFIEI
+450 SLYENKKFIEI

-486 DNTNFMRMTF
+486 DK
-496 FYSSR
+496 

>member
-1 MSKNIQKKLTF
+1 MSNNVEKKLTF

-18 PRKSTVLPK
+18 PRRSSVLPK
-27 EVDCSTMLTKNIS
+27 EVDCSTNLTKNIT
-40 LEIPIMSAAMDT
+40 LNIPVMSAAMDT
-52 VTESD
+52 VTESE

-71 HKNLSID
+71 HKNLSIED
-78 QQALM
+78 QALM

-100 LDKNKTIREA
+100 LDEEKTVRDA
-110 RQLMEQYSIGGLPVL
+110 KQLMEQYSIGGLPVL
-125 SGDKL
+125 SKGKL

-136 RDIRFEANLDTLVK
+136 RDIRFESDLNTLVK
-150 DRMTSENLIT
+150 DRMTSKNLIT
-160 VTSDTSNDEAKKI
+160 VDSDTSNEDAKKI
-173 LQKYRIERLL
+173 LQKHRIERLL
-183 VVDKNNKLDG
+183 VVDKKNNLDG

-212 KNGRLRVAAALS
+212 KNGRLRVAAAIS
-224 VRDDWQD
+224 VREDWQE
-231 RIDALVKV
+231 RIKALVNV
-239 GVDAVVMDTAHG
+239 GVDAIVVDTAHG
-251 HSQFVLDLVKKIKN
+251 HSEFVLKLVKEVKKE
-265 KFPNL
+265 FPNL

-282 TQDLISAGAD
+282 TEDLIKAGAD
-292 CVKVGIGAGSSCTT
+292 CVKIGIGAGSSCTT
-306 RIVAGVGMPQLS
+306 RIIAGVGVPQLS
-318 SIIDCAE
+318 AVMDCAK
-325 VGIKNNI
+325 VGIKNKI

-351 GGASVVMLGGMLAGM
+351 AGANVVMLGGMLAGM

-436 LKSSMGYCGAKNIK
+436 LKSSMGYCGAKDLK
-450 SFQKNKKFIEI
+450 SLYDNKKFIEI

-486 DNTNFMRMTF
+486 DK
-496 FYSSR
+496 

>member
-1 MSKNIQKKLTF
+1 MSNNVEKKLTF

-18 PRKSTVLPK
+18 PRRSSVLPK
-27 EVDCSTMLTKNIS
+27 EVDCSTNLTKNIT
-40 LEIPIMSAAMDT
+40 LNIPIMSAAMDT

-78 QQALM
+78 DQALM

-100 LDKNKTIREA
+100 LDEEKTVRDA
-110 RQLMEQYSIGGLPVL
+110 KQLMEQYSIGGLPVL
-125 SGDKL
+125 SKGKL

-136 RDIRFEANLDTLVK
+136 RDIRFESDLNTLVK
-150 DRMTSENLIT
+150 DRMTSKNLIT
-160 VTSDTSNDEAKKI
+160 VDSDTSNEDAKKI
-173 LQKYRIERLL
+173 LQKHRIERLL
-183 VVDKNNKLDG
+183 VVDKKNNLDG

-212 KNGRLRVAAALS
+212 KNGRLRVAAAIS
-224 VRDDWQD
+224 VREDWQE
-231 RIDALVKV
+231 RIKALVNV
-239 GVDAVVMDTAHG
+239 GVDAIVVDTAHG
-251 HSQFVLDLVKKIKN
+251 HSEFVLKLVKEVKKE
-265 KFPNL
+265 FPNL

-282 TQDLISAGAD
+282 TEDLIKAGAD
-292 CVKVGIGAGSSCTT
+292 CVKIGIGAGSSCTT
-306 RIVAGVGMPQLS
+306 RIIAGVGVPQLS
-318 SIIDCAE
+318 AVMDCAQ
-325 VGIKNNI
+325 VGIKNKI

-351 GGASVVMLGGMLAGM
+351 AGANVVMLGGMLAGM

-436 LKSSMGYCGAKNIK
+436 LKSSMGYCGAKDLK
-450 SFQKNKKFIEI
+450 SLYENKKFIEI

-486 DNTNFMRMTF
+486 DK
-496 FYSSR
+496 

>member
-1 MSKNIQKKLTF
+1 MSNNIEKKLTF

-18 PRKSTVLPK
+18 PRKSSVLPK
-27 EVDCSTMLTKNIS
+27 EVDCATKLTKNIT
-40 LEIPIMSAAMDT
+40 LNIPIMSAAMDT

-71 HKNLSID
+71 HKNLSIED
-78 QQALM
+78 QALM

-100 LDKNKTIREA
+100 LDDKKTVRDA
-110 RQLMEQYSIGGLPVL
+110 KQLMDQYSIGGLPVL
-125 SGDKL
+125 SKEKL

-136 RDIRFEANLDTLVK
+136 RDIRFESNLDTLVK
-150 DRMTSENLIT
+150 DRMTSKDLIT
-160 VTSDTSNDEAKKI
+160 VNSDTSNEDAKKI
-173 LQKYRIERLL
+173 LQKHRIERLL
-183 VVDKNNKLDG
+183 VVDKHNNLDG

-203 EEFPFSTKD
+203 EEFPLSTKD
-212 KNGRLRVAAALS
+212 ENGRLRVAAAIS
-224 VRDDWQD
+224 VREDWRD
-231 RIDALVKV
+231 RIKALVKV
-239 GVDAVVMDTAHG
+239 DVDAIVVDTAHG
-251 HSQFVLDLVKKIKN
+251 HSQFVLDLVKKIK
-265 KFPNL
+265 KEFPEV
-270 DLIAGNVATPEA
+270 DLIAGNVSTAEA
-282 TQDLISAGAD
+282 TEDLIKSGAD
-292 CVKVGIGAGSSCTT
+292 CVKIGIGAGSSCTT
-306 RIVAGVGMPQLS
+306 RIIAGVGVPQLS
-318 SIIDCAE
+318 AVMDCAQ
-325 VGIKNNI
+325 VGLKHNT

-351 GGASVVMLGGMLAGM
+351 AGANVVMLGGMLAGM

-436 LKSSMGYCGAKNIK
+436 LKSSMGYCGAKDLK
-450 SFQKNKKFIEI
+450 SFFKHKKFIEI
-461 SSAGVKESHP
+461 SVAGIKESHP

-486 DNTNFMRMTF
+486 DK
-496 FYSSR
+496 

>member
-1 MSKNIQKKLTF
+1 MSNNIEKKLTF

-18 PRKSTVLPK
+18 PRKSSVLPK
-27 EVDCSTMLTKNIS
+27 EVDCATKLTKNIT
-40 LEIPIMSAAMDT
+40 LNIPIMSAAMDT

-71 HKNLSID
+71 HKNLSIED
-78 QQALM
+78 QALM

-100 LDKNKTIREA
+100 LDDKKTVRDA
-110 RQLMEQYSIGGLPVL
+110 KQLMDQYSIGGLPVL
-125 SGDKL
+125 SKEKL

-136 RDIRFEANLDTLVK
+136 RDIRFESNLDTLVK
-150 DRMTSENLIT
+150 DRMTSKDLIT
-160 VTSDTSNDEAKKI
+160 VNSDTSNEDAKKI
-173 LQKYRIERLL
+173 LQKHRIERLL
-183 VVDKNNKLDG
+183 VVDKHNNLDG

-203 EEFPFSTKD
+203 EEFPLSTKD
-212 KNGRLRVAAALS
+212 KNGRLRVAAAIS
-224 VRDDWQD
+224 VREDWRD
-231 RIDALVKV
+231 RIRALVKV
-239 GVDAVVMDTAHG
+239 GVDAIVVDTAHG
-251 HSQFVLDLVKKIKN
+251 HSQFVLDLVKKIK
-265 KFPNL
+265 KEFPEV
-270 DLIAGNVATPEA
+270 DLIAGNVSTAEA
-282 TQDLISAGAD
+282 TEDLIKSGAD
-292 CVKVGIGAGSSCTT
+292 CVKIGIGAGSSCTT
-306 RIVAGVGMPQLS
+306 RIIAGVGVPQLS
-318 SIIDCAE
+318 AVMDCAQ
-325 VGIKNNI
+325 VGLKHNT

-351 GGASVVMLGGMLAGM
+351 AGANVVMLGGMLAGM

-436 LKSSMGYCGAKNIK
+436 LKSSMGYCGAKDLK
-450 SFQKNKKFIEI
+450 SFFKHKKFIEI
-461 SSAGVKESHP
+461 SAAGMKESHP

-486 DNTNFMRMTF
+486 DK
-496 FYSSR
+496 

>member
-1 MSKNIQKKLTF
+1 MSNNVEKKLTF

-18 PRKSTVLPK
+18 PRKSSVLPK
-27 EVDCSTMLTKNIS
+27 EVDCSTKLTKNIT
-40 LEIPIMSAAMDT
+40 LNIPIMSAAMDT
-52 VTESD
+52 VTESA
-57 MAIALARQGGIGVI
+57 MAIALSRQGGIGVI
-71 HKNLSID
+71 HKNLTIED
-78 QQALM
+78 QALM

-100 LDKNKTIREA
+100 LDEGKTVRDA
-110 RQLMEQYSIGGLPVL
+110 KQLMEQYSIGGLPVL
-125 SGDKL
+125 SNGKL

-136 RDIRFEANLDTLVK
+136 RDIRFESDLETLVK

-160 VTSDTSNDEAKKI
+160 VNSDTSNEDAKKI
-173 LQKYRIERLL
+173 LQEHRIERLL
-183 VVDKNNKLDG
+183 VVDKHNNLDG

-212 KNGRLRVAAALS
+212 KNGRLRVAAAIS
-224 VRDDWQD
+224 VRDDWKD
-231 RIDALVKV
+231 RIQALANV
-239 GVDAVVMDTAHG
+239 GVDAIVVDTAHG
-251 HSQFVLDLVKKIKN
+251 HSEFVLELVKKVK
-265 KFPNL
+265 KEFPVL
-270 DLIAGNVATPEA
+270 DLIAGNVATAEA
-282 TQDLISAGAD
+282 TEDLIKAGAD
-292 CVKVGIGAGSSCTT
+292 CVKIGIGAGSSCTT
-306 RIVAGVGMPQLS
+306 RIIAGVGVPQLS
-318 SIIDCAE
+318 AVMDCAKI
-325 VGIKNNI
+325 GMKHKI

-351 GGASVVMLGGMLAGM
+351 AGANVVMLGGMLAGM

-429 IFQLIGG
+429 IFQLVGG
-436 LKSSMGYCGAKNIK
+436 LKSSMGYCGAKDL
-450 SFQKNKKFIEI
+450 SAFYKNKKFIEI

-486 DNTNFMRMTF
+486 DK
-496 FYSSR
+496 

>member
-1 MSKNIQKKLTF
+1 MPNNVEKKLTF

-18 PRKSTVLPK
+18 PRRSSVLPK
-27 EVDCSTMLTKNIS
+27 EVDCSTNLTKNIT
-40 LEIPIMSAAMDT
+40 LNIPVMSAAMDT
-52 VTESD
+52 VTESE

-71 HKNLSID
+71 HKNLSIED
-78 QQALM
+78 QALM

-100 LDKNKTIREA
+100 LDEEKTVRDA
-110 RQLMEQYSIGGLPVL
+110 KQLMEQYSIGGLPVL
-125 SGDKL
+125 SKGKL

-136 RDIRFEANLDTLVK
+136 RDIRFESDLNTLVK
-150 DRMTSENLIT
+150 NRMTSKNLIT
-160 VTSDTSNDEAKKI
+160 VDSDTSNEDAKKI
-173 LQKYRIERLL
+173 LQKHRIERLL
-183 VVDKNNKLDG
+183 VVDKKNNLDG

-212 KNGRLRVAAALS
+212 KNGRLRVAAAIS
-224 VRDDWQD
+224 VREDWQE
-231 RIDALVKV
+231 RIKALVNV
-239 GVDAVVMDTAHG
+239 GVDAIVVDTAHG
-251 HSQFVLDLVKKIKN
+251 QSEFVLKLVKEVKKE
-265 KFPNL
+265 FPNL

-282 TQDLISAGAD
+282 TEDLIKAGAD
-292 CVKVGIGAGSSCTT
+292 CVKIGIGAGSSCTT
-306 RIVAGVGMPQLS
+306 RIIAGVGVPQLS
-318 SIIDCAE
+318 AVMDCAQ
-325 VGIKNNI
+325 VGIKNKI

-351 GGASVVMLGGMLAGM
+351 AGANVVMLGGMLAGM

-436 LKSSMGYCGAKNIK
+436 LKSSMGYCGAKDLK
-450 SFQKNKKFIEI
+450 SLYENKKFIEI

-486 DNTNFMRMTF
+486 DK
-496 FYSSR
+496 

>member
-1 MSKNIQKKLTF
+1 MSNNIEKKLTF

-18 PRKSTVLPK
+18 PRKSSVLPK
-27 EVDCSTMLTKNIS
+27 EVDCATKLTKNIT
-40 LEIPIMSAAMDT
+40 LNIPIMSAAMDT

-71 HKNLSID
+71 HKNLSIED
-78 QQALM
+78 QALM

-100 LDKNKTIREA
+100 LDDKKTVRDA
-110 RQLMEQYSIGGLPVL
+110 KQLMDQYSIGGLPVL
-125 SGDKL
+125 SKGKL

-136 RDIRFEANLDTLVK
+136 RDIRFESNLDTLVK
-150 DRMTSENLIT
+150 DRMTSKDLIT
-160 VTSDTSNDEAKKI
+160 VNSDTSNEDAKKI
-173 LQKYRIERLL
+173 LQKHRIERLL
-183 VVDKNNKLDG
+183 VVDKHNNLDG

-203 EEFPFSTKD
+203 EEFPLSTKD
-212 KNGRLRVAAALS
+212 KNGRLRVAAAIS
-224 VRDDWQD
+224 VREDWRD
-231 RIDALVKV
+231 RIKALVKV
-239 GVDAVVMDTAHG
+239 GVDAIVVDTAHG
-251 HSQFVLDLVKKIKN
+251 HSQFVLDLVKKIK
-265 KFPNL
+265 KEFPEV
-270 DLIAGNVATPEA
+270 DLIAGNVSTAEA
-282 TQDLISAGAD
+282 TEDLIKSGAD
-292 CVKVGIGAGSSCTT
+292 CVKIGIGAGSSCTT
-306 RIVAGVGMPQLS
+306 RIIAGVGVPQLS
-318 SIIDCAE
+318 AVMDCAQ
-325 VGIKNNI
+325 VGLKHNT

-351 GGASVVMLGGMLAGM
+351 AGANVVMLGGMLAGM

-436 LKSSMGYCGAKNIK
+436 LKSSMGYCGAKDLK
-450 SFQKNKKFIEI
+450 SFFKHKKFIEI
-461 SSAGVKESHP
+461 SAAGIKESHP

-486 DNTNFMRMTF
+486 DK
-496 FYSSR
+496 

>member
-1 MSKNIQKKLTF
+1 MSNSIEKKLTF

-18 PRKSTVLPK
+18 PRKSAVLPK
-27 EVDCSTMLTKNIS
+27 EVDTSTMLTKNIS
-40 LEIPIMSAAMDT
+40 LQIPIMSAAMDT

-71 HKNLSID
+71 HKNLSIND
-78 QQALM
+78 QALM

-100 LDKNKTIREA
+100 LDENKTIREA
-110 RQLMEQYSIGGLPVL
+110 KQLMEQYSIGGLPVL
-125 SGDKL
+125 CNEKL

-136 RDIRFEANLDTLVK
+136 RDIRFENNLDTLVK
-150 DRMTSENLIT
+150 DRMTSDDLIT
-160 VTSDTSNDEAKKI
+160 VTSETSNEEAKKI
-173 LQKYRIERLL
+173 LQKHRIERLL
-183 VVDKNNKLDG
+183 VVDKNDKLDG

-203 EEFPFSTKD
+203 EEFPSSTKD
-212 KNGRLRVAAALS
+212 KNGRLRVAAAFS
-224 VRDDWQD
+224 VRDDWQE
-231 RIDALVKV
+231 RIEALVKV
-239 GVDAVVMDTAHG
+239 GVDVVVMDTAHG
-251 HSQFVLDLVKKIKN
+251 HSQFVLDLVKKVKK

-318 SIIDCAE
+318 SVIDCAE
-325 VGIKNNI
+325 VGIKNKI

-436 LKSSMGYCGAKNIK
+436 LKSSMGYCGAKNLEL
-450 SFQKNKKFIEI
+450 FQKNKKFIEI

-486 DNTNFMRMTF
+486 DK
-496 FYSSR
+496 